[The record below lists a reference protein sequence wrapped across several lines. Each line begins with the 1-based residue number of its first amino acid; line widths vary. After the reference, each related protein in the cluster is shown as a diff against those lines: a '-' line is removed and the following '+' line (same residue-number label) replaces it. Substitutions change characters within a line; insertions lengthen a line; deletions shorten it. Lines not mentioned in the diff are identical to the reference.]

1 MRKPIPIAIE
11 AHLQEKGLLSTLT
24 QALVR
29 QRSRIQIPAKAYPAS
44 NEDLKEIL
52 TMFKVNY
59 QLKARRKSNFRLI
72 FELSSIIAF
81 HDYSIINL
89 ICITSKKE
97 KVN

>member
-44 NEDLKEIL
+44 NENLKDIL
-52 TMFKVNY
+52 TIFQVNY
-59 QLKARRKSNFRLI
+59 QLKAGRRKS
-72 FELSSIIAF
+72 
-81 HDYSIINL
+81 
-89 ICITSKKE
+89 K
-97 KVN
+97 